1 LVEKPRA
8 VTLQDLLLALLILAI
23 TFVAARNIPGL
34 LEIAILQR
42 LPLKAGERYAI
53 VTVAKYTITVVGL
66 VIGFGAIG
74 IGWAK
79 VQWLAAAMVVGLG
92 FGLQE
97 IFANF
102 VSGLI
107 LLFERPIRLGD
118 TVTVGDVT
126 GEVTRIQIRAT
137 TITDWNRKELVI
149 PNKAFVTGQVI
160 NWTLSDST
168 LRVIITVGIAY
179 GSDTQLAEE
188 ILSKIAH
195 ENRLVLEQPKP
206 KALFVEFGES
216 SLNFELRVFVSSV
229 DYLLKVRHQLH
240 KSIDQEF
247 RAAGIE
253 IAFPQRDI
261 HVRSIRDALP
271 VLERA
276 AHTDEKAL
284 PQKDT

>member
-1 LVEKPRA
+1 V
-8 VTLQDLLLALLILAI
+8 
-23 TFVAARNIPGL
+23 
-34 LEIAILQR
+34 
-42 LPLKAGERYAI
+42 
-53 VTVAKYTITVVGL
+53 
-66 VIGFGAIG
+66 IG
-74 IGWAK
+74 IGWSK

-107 LLFERPIRLGD
+107 LLFERPIRIGD

-149 PNKAFVTGQVI
+149 PNKEFVTGQVI

-168 LRVIITVGIAY
+168 LRVIVPVGIAY
-179 GSDTQLAEE
+179 GSNTQLAEE
-188 ILSKIAH
+188 ILAKVAK
-195 ENRLVLEQPKP
+195 ENDLVLAEPKS
-206 KALFVEFGES
+206 KVLFLEFGES

-229 DYLLKVRHQLH
+229 EYLLKVRHQLH
-240 KSIDQEF
+240 KAIDQEF
-247 RAAGIE
+247 RRAGIE

-261 HVRSIRDALP
+261 HVRSIRDSLP
-271 VLERA
+271 VIDSGA
-276 AHTDEKAL
+276 DKIEKAVR
-284 PQKDT
+284 QEDT